1 MRVLVAEPVA
11 EAGTDLLRRAG
22 FEVVVETGLDP
33 AALEACIGD
42 YDALVVR
49 SATQVTAALLERG
62 ERLQVV
68 GRAGIGV
75 DNIDVDAAT
84 RRGVLVVN
92 SPASNVI
99 AAAEHTMALML
110 SLARN
115 VPQADQSMRAGR
127 WARTEHTGVQLRGKT
142 LAVIG
147 LGKVGSEVVRRAN
160 SFEMRVI
167 GHDPFVSE
175 EYARRIDVELVS
187 MEEMLAQADF
197 LTIHVPLT
205 AGTQTLLGAAE
216 FAKMK
221 PDVRIINA
229 ARGGIV
235 DEQALL
241 DAVSSG
247 HVGGAAVDTFSVE
260 PATDTPLLKSDR
272 IIVTPHLGAS
282 TREAQE
288 QVSVDVAEQIID
300 VLAGKP
306 AKFAVNAPM
315 MNPEALP
322 IIAPYVDVAH
332 TVGRFATQLAAG
344 QLESVYIEYAGE
356 IARYDTLVLKAAV
369 IQGLLAPI
377 SEERVNVVNADLVA
391 AQRGLIIKEEKIAS
405 PEVYRSLLTVALN
418 TSAGPKL
425 ISGASVIG
433 RPMLVS
439 VDEYLVDAPVGEG
452 YMLFVENWDQP
463 GLIGSVG
470 TVAGAHDVNIS
481 SMDVGRQTSRDRA
494 MMVLGLDEAMPEAAL
509 AEIRAMA
516 GILSVTQVRV

>member
-1 MRVLVAEPVA
+1 MRVLVAEQVA
-11 EAGTDLLRRAG
+11 EAGIDLLRSAG
-22 FEVVVETGLDP
+22 FEVVVDTGLDS
-33 AALEACIGD
+33 AALEERIGD

-49 SATQVTAALLERG
+49 SATQVNADLLERSQ
-62 ERLQVV
+62 RLQVV

-115 VPQADQSMRAGR
+115 VPQADHSMRDGR
-127 WARTEHTGVQLRGKT
+127 WERGAYTGVQLRGKT

-205 AGTQTLLGAAE
+205 AGTKTLIGPAE
-216 FAKMK
+216 LAKMK
-221 PDVRIINA
+221 PGVRIINA

-235 DEQALL
+235 DEQGLL

-247 HVGGAAVDTFSVE
+247 RVGGAAVDTFSVE
-260 PATDTPLLKSDR
+260 PATDTPLLENDR

-282 TREAQE
+282 TQEAQE

-322 IIAPYVDVAH
+322 VIAPYVDVAH
-332 TVGRFATQLAAG
+332 TVGRFATQLAHG
-344 QLESVYIEYAGE
+344 QMESVYIEYAGE

-391 AQRGLIIKEEKIAS
+391 QQRGLVIKEQKIAS
-405 PEVYRSLLTVALN
+405 PEVYRSLLSISLN

-425 ISGASVIG
+425 LSGASVIG

-439 VDEYLVDAPVGEG
+439 VDQYLVDTPVGDG
-452 YMLFVENWDQP
+452 YMLFVENRDRP

-470 TVAGAHDVNIS
+470 SIAGAHDVNIS
-481 SMDVGRQTSRDRA
+481 SMHVGRRASRGNA
-494 MMVLGLDEAMPEAAL
+494 MMVLGLDEGMPEDAI
-509 AEIRAMA
+509 AEIRAIE

>member
-1 MRVLVAEPVA
+1 
-11 EAGTDLLRRAG
+11 
-22 FEVVVETGLDP
+22 
-33 AALEACIGD
+33 
-42 YDALVVR
+42 
-49 SATQVTAALLERG
+49 
-62 ERLQVV
+62 
-68 GRAGIGV
+68 
-75 DNIDVDAAT
+75 
-84 RRGVLVVN
+84 
-92 SPASNVI
+92 
-99 AAAEHTMALML
+99 
-110 SLARN
+110 
-115 VPQADQSMRAGR
+115 MRAGR

-300 VLAGKP
+300 VLAGQ
-306 AKFAVNAPM
+306 AREVRRQRSDDESRGAAHHR
-315 MNPEALP
+315 ALRRRRP
-322 IIAPYVDVAH
+322 TPS
-332 TVGRFATQLAAG
+332 GGFATQLAAG
-344 QLESVYIEYAGE
+344 QLESVHIEYAGE

-481 SMDVGRQTSRDRA
+481 SMDVGRQASRARA

-509 AEIRAMA
+509 AEIRAMT